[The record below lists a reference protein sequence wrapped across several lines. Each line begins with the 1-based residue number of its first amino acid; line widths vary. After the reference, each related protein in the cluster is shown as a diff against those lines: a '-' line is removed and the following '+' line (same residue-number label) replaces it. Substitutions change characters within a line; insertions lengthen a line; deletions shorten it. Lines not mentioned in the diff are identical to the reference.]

1 MARLIGGIGISHTPS
16 MGVEYDRGLA
26 RGWAPEWQVWFD
38 GTRPVKDWLAKA
50 APDQVVIVYNDHLNH
65 FEFDAY
71 PTLAIGVSDD
81 FPQADEGFGLRPFP
95 SLEGD
100 TDFGWRVTESLV
112 RGGFDMT
119 VCQTLKVDHGVY
131 SWLPY
136 VADAPWPWPV
146 LPIAVN
152 MIRHP
157 IPTSQ
162 RLWDLGGALRR
173 AIESWPGDQRVLVIA
188 TGGMSHQI
196 SGTRFG
202 IANEAFDQFFLD
214 RLQDHARELIDIPQ
228 AEYMRLG
235 GTEAAELSI
244 WFAMRGALS
253 EELRKVYAFRTFP
266 KITGC
271 GVIVFEELGDR
282 CL

>member
-26 RGWAPEWQVWFD
+26 RGWAPEWEVWFD
-38 GTRPVKDWLAKA
+38 GTRPVKEWLAKA

-71 PTLAIGVSDD
+71 PTLAIGVAED

-95 SLEGD
+95 GLRGD
-100 TDFGWRVTESLV
+100 TDFGWHVTNALV

-119 VCQTLKVDHGVY
+119 VCQSLKVDHGVY

-136 VADAPWPWPV
+136 VTDAPWPWPV

-173 AIESWPGDQRVLVIA
+173 SIESWPGDQRVLVIA

-196 SGTRFG
+196 SGARFG

-214 RLQDHARELIDIPQ
+214 RLQDQARELIAIPQ
-228 AEYMRLG
+228 EDYMRLG

-253 EELRKVYAFRTFP
+253 EALRKVYAFRTFP

-271 GVIVFEELGDR
+271 GVIVFEELGG
-282 CL
+282 

>member
-1 MARLIGGIGISHTPS
+1 MARLIGGVGISHTPS
-16 MGVEYDRGLA
+16 MGVEYDRGVS
-26 RGWAPEWQVWFD
+26 RGWAPEWKLWFD
-38 GTRPVKDWLAKA
+38 GTRPVKDWLATA
-50 APDQVVIVYNDHLNH
+50 APDQVVVVYNDHLNH
-65 FEFDAY
+65 FEFDCM
-71 PTLAIGVSDD
+71 PTLAIGVADE

-95 SLEGD
+95 SLKGD
-100 TDFGWRVTESLV
+100 TDFGWHVAESLI

-119 VCQTLKVDHGVY
+119 VCQELKVDHGVY

-136 VADAPWPWPV
+136 AADPPWPWPV

-152 MIRHP
+152 LIRHP

-162 RLWDLGGALRR
+162 RLWDLGQAIGR
-173 AIESWPGDQRVLVIA
+173 AIESWPAGQRVLVIA

-196 SGTRFG
+196 AGTRFG

-214 RLQDHARELIDIPQ
+214 RLQDHAAELIDIPQ
-228 AEYMRLG
+228 TEYMRLG
-235 GTEAAELSI
+235 GAEAAELSI

-253 EELRKVYAFRTFP
+253 DRLRKVYAFRTFP

-271 GVIVFEELGDR
+271 GVIIFEELGD
-282 CL
+282 

>member
-1 MARLIGGIGISHTPS
+1 LAKVIGGIGVSHTPS
-16 MGVEYDRGLA
+16 MGVEYDTGLS
-26 RGWAPEWQVWFD
+26 RGWAPEWRLWFD

-65 FEFDAY
+65 FHFDAY
-71 PTLAIGVSDD
+71 PTLAIGVAED

-95 SLEGD
+95 SLPGD
-100 TDFGWRVTESLV
+100 VEFGWRITEHLV

-119 VCQTLKVDHGVY
+119 VCQDLKVDHGVY

-136 VADAPWPWPV
+136 LADPPWPWPV

-162 RLWDLGGALRR
+162 RLHALGRELRE
-173 AIESWPGDQRVLVIA
+173 AIAAVPGDQRVLVIA

-196 SGTRFG
+196 AGARFG
-202 IANEAFDQFFLD
+202 MANEALDQFFLD
-214 RLQDHARELIDIPQ
+214 RLERDVDKLVDIPQ
-228 AEYMRLG
+228 EELMRLG
-235 GTEAAELSI
+235 GSEAAELSI
-244 WFAMRGALS
+244 WFAMRAALADDI
-253 EELRKVYAFRTFP
+253 RKVYSYRTFP
-266 KITGC
+266 RITGC
-271 GVIVFEELGDR
+271 GVIVFEEPGGVR
-282 CL
+282 

>member
-1 MARLIGGIGISHTPS
+1 MGISHTPS
-16 MGVEYDRGLA
+16 MGVEYDRGLS
-26 RGWAPEWQVWFD
+26 RGWAPEWKVWFD
-38 GTRPVKDWLAKA
+38 GVQPVKAWLEALK
-50 APDQVVIVYNDHLNH
+50 PDQVVIVYNDHLNH

-71 PTLAIGVSDD
+71 PTLAIGVADE

-95 SLEGD
+95 GLPGD
-100 TDFGWRVTESLV
+100 VAFGWHVTNALV

-119 VCQTLKVDHGVY
+119 VCQRLAVDHGIY

-136 VADAPWPWPV
+136 VSAPPWPWPV

-157 IPTSQ
+157 IPTNE
-162 RLWDLGGALRR
+162 RLRDLGAALRT
-173 AIESWPGDQRVLVIA
+173 AIEAWPGEERVLVVA

-202 IANEAFDQFFLD
+202 MANEALDQYFLD
-214 RLQDHARELIDIPQ
+214 RLHEHAGELIAVPQ

-244 WFAMRGALS
+244 WFSMRAALS
-253 EELRKVYAFRTFP
+253 ETIRKVYSFRTFP
-266 KITGC
+266 RITGC
-271 GVIVFEELGDR
+271 GVILFEEPDV
-282 CL
+282 